1 MFKQFECISKSL
13 LILSLLAT
21 PAWAQFEVSPD
32 HFESDQD
39 SMTTSAHQTEL
50 QGQVRDLQAQI
61 VSNQARIRAKSE
73 MVEDA
78 RQESI
83 SAGIQGDGAGTY
95 LEAYRLQQE
104 QLELLLQS
112 LTTQIALAR
121 NTITDL
127 ETQFTLYAAKTN
139 ALQPLYNRKHN
150 AKLLMLARAT
160 RPPVNSR

>member
-1 MFKQFECISKSL
+1 MFKQFQCICKSL
-13 LILSLLAT
+13 LVLSLLAV

-32 HFESDQD
+32 HFDSDQD
-39 SMTTSAHQTEL
+39 SKTASAHQTEL

-78 RQESI
+78 RQEAV

-95 LEAYRLQQE
+95 LEAYRLQQD
-104 QLELLLQS
+104 QLEPLQQS

-121 NTITDL
+121 NTIADL
-127 ETQFTLYAAKTN
+127 ETQFTLVSAKTHVP
-139 ALQPLYNRKHN
+139 QPLYLRKQK
-150 AKLLMLARAT
+150 AKVLVMARAS
-160 RPPVNSR
+160 RVPVNTQ

>member
-39 SMTTSAHQTEL
+39 SMTASAHQTEL

-78 RQESI
+78 RQEAI
-83 SAGIQGDGAGTY
+83 SAGIQGDGAGAY
-95 LEAYRLQQE
+95 LEAYRVQQD

-121 NTITDL
+121 NTIADL
-127 ETQFTLYAAKTN
+127 ETQFTLVAAKTHVP
-139 ALQPLYNRKHN
+139 QPPYHHGHN
-150 AKLLMLARAT
+150 AKVLVMARAT
-160 RPPVNSR
+160 RVPVNSR